1 MALESNVMELIS
13 PAAAA
18 IPGTVSATLSRLST
32 WRGEDADGA
41 FDERIDALA
50 GSVDPDAAARV
61 TVERIDMGNPAACY
75 WSVSGESL
83 GRSIRARLV
92 LPSGQGAHPLIL
104 MFHDAGRPVRGW
116 HHMTRF
122 AGVGMAVLALDQEEG
137 PFEDV
142 LLDAIALKAATR
154 AVSVLDPSSISTWG
168 EGLGGSPRFGCR
180 GSFGRRYR
188 ALRRGESLRA
198 RLVRGLRKPC
208 PPCAAHRLPNPCG
221 YRPYGCARQGGGS
234 VRAGQSHGVPV
245 SPYHLSKART
255 RAHQRVRGPC
265 ARVSALD
272 RIGDSVPSRDE
283 YNSGARR

>member
-168 EGLGGSPRFGCR
+168 EGLGG
-180 GSFGRRYR
+180 
-188 ALRRGESLRA
+188 ALALGVAALSGGDIA
-198 RLVRGLRKPC
+198 RC
-208 PPCAAHRLPNPCG
+208 AAANPCAPALCG
-221 YRPYGCARQGGGS
+221 DCGS
-234 VRAGQSHGVPV
+234 LV
-245 SPYHLSKART
+245 HL
-255 RAHQRVRGPC
+255 
-265 ARVSALD
+265 
-272 RIGDSVPSRDE
+272 
-283 YNSGARR
+283 ARRIVCPTLVGTGVAISSIQSTDASASTRSRTVRSRICSRPNRRFSSVER

>member
-104 MFHDAGRPVRGW
+104 MFHDAGRPVRDW

-168 EGLGGSPRFGCR
+168 EGLGGALALGVAALSGGDIARCAAANPCAPALCGDCGSLVHLARRIVCPTLVGTGLMDAPDKVEDQFALVNRMGCPCR
-180 GSFGRRYR
+180 HIIYPKHGRERINAFEDR
-188 ALRRGESLRA
+188 ALAYL
-198 RLVRGLRKPC
+198 
-208 PPCAAHRLPNPCG
+208 
-221 YRPYGCARQGGGS
+221 
-234 VRAGQSHGVPV
+234 
-245 SPYHLSKART
+245 LST
-255 RAHQRVRGPC
+255 
-265 ARVSALD
+265 
-272 RIGDSVPSRDE
+272 E
-283 YNSGARR
+283 

>member
-50 GSVDPDAAARV
+50 ASIDPDAAARV
-61 TVERIDMGNPAACY
+61 AVERIDMGNPAACY

-83 GRSIRARLV
+83 GRSICARLV
-92 LPSGQGAHPLIL
+92 LPSGEGAHPLVL

-122 AGVGMAVLALDQEEG
+122 AGVGMAVLALEQDEG

-142 LLDAIALKAATR
+142 LLDAIALKAVAR
-154 AVSVLDPSSISTWG
+154 AISVLDPSSISTWG
-168 EGLGGSPRFGCR
+168 EGLGGALALGVAALSGGDIARCAVANPCAPALCGDCGSLVHLVPRIVCPTLVGTGLMDASDRVKDQFALVNRMGCPCR
-180 GSFGRRYR
+180 HIIYPKHGHERINAFEDR
-188 ALRRGESLRA
+188 ALAYL
-198 RLVRGLRKPC
+198 
-208 PPCAAHRLPNPCG
+208 
-221 YRPYGCARQGGGS
+221 
-234 VRAGQSHGVPV
+234 
-245 SPYHLSKART
+245 LST
-255 RAHQRVRGPC
+255 
-265 ARVSALD
+265 
-272 RIGDSVPSRDE
+272 E
-283 YNSGARR
+283 

>member
-168 EGLGGSPRFGCR
+168 EGLGEPSLWVSRLFRAAISRVAPRR
-180 GSFGRRYR
+180 IP
-188 ALRRGESLRA
+188 A
-198 RLVRGLRKPC
+198 R
-208 PPCAAHRLPNPCG
+208 PPCAGIAEALSTLRGASSAQPLWVPALWM
-221 YRPYGCARQGGGS
+221 RP
-234 VRAGQSHGVPV
+234 
-245 SPYHLSKART
+245 T
-255 RAHQRVRGPC
+255 RWRISSRWSIAWG
-265 ARVSALD
+265 ARVAISSIQSTDASASTRSRTVRS
-272 RIGDSVPSRDE
+272 RICSRPNRRFSSVER
-283 YNSGARR
+283 

>member
-18 IPGTVSATLSRLST
+18 IPGTVSATLSRLSA

-142 LLDAIALKAATR
+142 LLDAIALMAATR

-168 EGLGGSPRFGCR
+168 EGLGG
-180 GSFGRRYR
+180 
-188 ALRRGESLRA
+188 ALALGVAALSGGDIA
-198 RLVRGLRKPC
+198 RCAGLVRGLRKPC